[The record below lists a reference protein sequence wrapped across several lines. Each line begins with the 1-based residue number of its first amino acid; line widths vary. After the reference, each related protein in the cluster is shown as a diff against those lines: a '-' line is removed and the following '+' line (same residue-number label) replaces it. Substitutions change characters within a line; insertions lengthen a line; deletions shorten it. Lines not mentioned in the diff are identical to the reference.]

1 MSYRGS
7 MFAVVWRFYT
17 AFKLAFMSMFYAVAA
32 AWWLVYTVFIV
43 TPTLLVCTQSIPRG
57 WSWPR
62 ARGCVSGC
70 VFLLSLTSVVLLAC
84 TAHLNC
90 CWSCFK
96 NVFIAGIQVHEMLR
110 APH

>member
-1 MSYRGS
+1 MAPVLV
-7 MFAVVWRFYT
+7 AV
-17 AFKLAFMSMFYAVAA
+17 
-32 AWWLVYTVFIV
+32 
-43 TPTLLVCTQSIPRG
+43 C
-57 WSWPR
+57 
-62 ARGCVSGC
+62 GCVC
-70 VFLLSLTSVVLLAC
+70 LLSLTSVVLLAC